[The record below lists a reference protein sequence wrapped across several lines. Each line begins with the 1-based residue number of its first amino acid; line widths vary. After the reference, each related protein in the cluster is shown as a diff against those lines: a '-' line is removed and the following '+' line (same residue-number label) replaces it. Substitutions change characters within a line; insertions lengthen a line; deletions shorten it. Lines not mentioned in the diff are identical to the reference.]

1 MGNGLYRGKRKC
13 RETHEEATALTSER
27 DDSDYDK
34 WVGTEMMRSRQIL
47 DFETRTDL
55 LIDWLGVWEQMSSQ
69 TLVQGFWPEN

>member
-27 DDSDYDK
+27 DDSNYDK

-47 DFETRTDL
+47 DLF
-55 LIDWLGVWEQMSSQ
+55 
-69 TLVQGFWPEN
+69 